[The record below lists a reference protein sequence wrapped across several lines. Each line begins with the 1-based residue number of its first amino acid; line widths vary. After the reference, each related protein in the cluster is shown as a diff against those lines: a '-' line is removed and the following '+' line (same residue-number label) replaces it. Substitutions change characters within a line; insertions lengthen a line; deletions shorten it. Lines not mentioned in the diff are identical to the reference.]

1 MDAEKMQFVITGVND
16 NNLSAEITIREGKA
30 PEMLPNL
37 PPVKHSITGTIGAPY
52 EFLLRRIPVIKEWLK
67 DSEAGS
73 VSVPQINIDRCH
85 ILVNRKDISIKL
97 VINENDPNQIGNI
110 TGVLEEHPKFKEFG
124 INQGKSWEPNE
135 LGQFLKMNKFFF
147 AESAENMKLVTALKN
162 FEANINAKIEK
173 QKADNGEFKD
183 NYSGAVL
190 SNLPGSFKVNIPIFK
205 GLTPETIEV
214 EFFASVNGRTA
225 SLQLVSPGA
234 NQLLEAVRDSVIDE
248 QIEQIR
254 GIAPTIVIIEI

>member
-1 MDAEKMQFVITGVND
+1 MDAEKMQFVIT
-16 NNLSAEITIREGKA
+16 AEDGKPSEIIIREGKA
-30 PEMLPNL
+30 ADMLPNL
-37 PPVKHSITGTIGAPY
+37 PPVRHEITGTIGAPY
-52 EFLLRRIPVIKEWLK
+52 EFLLRRIPVV
-67 DSEAGS
+67 G
-73 VSVPQINIDRCH
+73 QIDINLCH
-85 ILVNRKDISIKL
+85 ILIDRKSISIEL
-97 VINENDPNQIGNI
+97 IINENDPFKSGSI